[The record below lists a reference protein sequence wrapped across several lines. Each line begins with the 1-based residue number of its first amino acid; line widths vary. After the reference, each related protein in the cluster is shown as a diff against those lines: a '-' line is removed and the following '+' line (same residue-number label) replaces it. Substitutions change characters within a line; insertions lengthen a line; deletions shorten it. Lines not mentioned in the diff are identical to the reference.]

1 MIEYYQ
7 GMLFLTTNRRA
18 DFDPAFHNRIHISIE
33 YGSLDDAQR
42 ATIWKQ
48 HLAKACK
55 PNRSKKLWGD
65 EAYALLGG
73 IETNGRDIRNSTRTA
88 FNYAHSLDQDLD
100 ITHVVRVLEN
110 NLGGGSVPGLQ
121 HTFDQLQTLHKRLAS
136 EADSKL
142 LVIEE

>member
-18 DFDPAFHNRIHISIE
+18 DFDPAFHNRIHISIKYE
-33 YGSLDDAQR
+33 PLDDAQR
-42 ATIWKQ
+42 AAIWKQ

-55 PNRSKKLWGD
+55 PNRNKTLWCD

-121 HTFDQLQTLHKRLAS
+121 DTFGQLQALHNRLTS
-136 EADSKL
+136 ETDGEL
-142 LVIEE
+142 IEE